1 LQGVDT
7 PRLKVILSAFPAKTV
22 VVIGDV
28 MSDEY
33 IWGKVTRISP
43 EAPIPVMQVTGETL
57 RLGGAANVAANLRA
71 LGAQVRVVGVV
82 GADPMGQ
89 RLARLMADKGIDPA
103 GLVADPERP
112 TIQKTR
118 VVAGHQQIVR
128 YDRERQN
135 EISAEVQK
143 RVMAASM
150 KAIEGAQAIVFSDYA
165 KGLLIPSLCAS
176 LIESARRRGLVT
188 TADPKPKNI
197 MTFKGVDLVSPNKG
211 EAEAASGISIESPAS
226 LDAAGAKLLAML
238 QAKAVLITRSEE
250 GMSLYLAGGG
260 AHHVPTMAQEV
271 FDVTGA
277 GDTVIST
284 LTLALAAGADY
295 LEASVLSNAAAGI
308 VVGEVGVATVTP
320 AEIEAK
326 LEQARA

>member
-1 LQGVDT
+1 
-7 PRLKVILSAFPAKTV
+7 
-22 VVIGDV
+22 
-28 MSDEY
+28 
-33 IWGKVTRISP
+33 
-43 EAPIPVMQVTGETL
+43 VTGETL
-57 RLGGAANVAANLRA
+57 RLGGAANVAANQRA

>member
-1 LQGVDT
+1 
-7 PRLKVILSAFPAKTV
+7 
-22 VVIGDV
+22 
-28 MSDEY
+28 
-33 IWGKVTRISP
+33 
-43 EAPIPVMQVTGETL
+43 MQVTGETL

>member
-1 LQGVDT
+1 LQGADT
-7 PRLKVILSAFPAKTV
+7 ARLKAILAAFPSKTV

-43 EAPIPVMQVTGETL
+43 EAPIPVLQVTGETL

-82 GADPMGQ
+82 GADPMGK
-89 RLARLMADKGIDPA
+89 RLAQLMADKGIDPS

-150 KAIEGAQAIVFSDYA
+150 RAIEGAQAIVFSDYA
-165 KGLLIPSLCAS
+165 KGLLIPQLCAS
-176 LIESARRRGLVT
+176 LIEAARRRGLVT
-188 TADPKPKNI
+188 TADPKPRNI
-197 MTFKGVDLVSPNKG
+197 MTFKGVDLVSPNKA
-211 EAEAASGISIESPAS
+211 EAEAASGALIDSPAS

-250 GMSLYLAGGG
+250 GMSLYQAAGG

-284 LTLALAAGADY
+284 LTLALAAGASY

-308 VVGEVGVATVTP
+308 VVGEVGVATVTA
-320 AEIEAK
+320 AEIGAK
-326 LEQARA
+326 LAHA

>member
-1 LQGVDT
+1 LQGADT
-7 PRLKVILSAFPAKTV
+7 ARLKSILAAFPSKTV

-43 EAPIPVMQVTGETL
+43 EAPIPVLQVTGETL
-57 RLGGAANVAANLRA
+57 RLGGAANVAANLRS

-82 GADPMGQ
+82 GADPMGK
-89 RLARLMADKGIDPA
+89 RLAQLMADKGIDPS

-150 KAIEGAQAIVFSDYA
+150 KALEGAQAIVFSDYA
-165 KGLLIPSLCAS
+165 KGLLIPQLCAS
-176 LIESARRRGLVT
+176 LIEAARRRGLVT
-188 TADPKPKNI
+188 TADPKPRNI

-211 EAEAASGISIESPAS
+211 EAEAASGILIDSPDS
-226 LDAAGAKLLAML
+226 LDAAGAKLLSML

-250 GMSLYLAGGG
+250 GMSLYQAAGG

-284 LTLALAAGADY
+284 LTLALAAGASY
-295 LEASVLSNAAAGI
+295 LEASVLSNVAAGI
-308 VVGEVGVATVTP
+308 VVAEVGVATVTA

-326 LEQARA
+326 LALPS

>member
-226 LDAAGAKLLAML
+226 LDAEGAKLLAML

>member
-1 LQGVDT
+1 LQGAD
-7 PRLKVILSAFPAKTV
+7 PARLRSILSAVPGKTV
-22 VVIGDV
+22 VVLGDV

-43 EAPIPVMQVTGETL
+43 EAPIPVVQVTGESL
-57 RLGGAANVAANLRA
+57 RLGGAANVAANLRS

-89 RLARLMADKGIDPA
+89 RLAQLMADKGIDPS

-135 EISAEVQK
+135 EISAEVQR

-150 KAIEGAQAIVFSDYA
+150 RALEGAHAIVFSDYA
-165 KGLLIPSLCAS
+165 KGLLIPQLCAS
-176 LIESARRRGLVT
+176 LIEAARRRKLVS
-188 TADPKPKNI
+188 TADPKPRNI

-211 EAEAASGISIESPAS
+211 EAEAASGILIDSPAS
-226 LDAAGAKLLAML
+226 LDAAGAKLLSML

-250 GMSLYLAGGG
+250 GMSLYQAEGG
-260 AHHVPTMAQEV
+260 AHHVPTLAQEV

-284 LTLALAAGADY
+284 LTLALAAGASY
-295 LEASVLSNAAAGI
+295 LEASVLSNVAAGI
-308 VVGEVGVATVTP
+308 VVGEVGVATVTA

-326 LEQARA
+326 LAQA